1 MATVLEN
8 SSSTAQAPPSTLYL
22 AGDLG
27 KSACKFLYW
36 IADRDFQPLW
46 LGSDVVEGVSEAVL
60 QKFEVGGDRS
70 ESAWLKVGDRNI
82 LVGNSAISYSSSF
95 AADKVQ
101 IAAYQV
107 ATALGLAAIA
117 TNLSHYNAVV
127 SLAIPLNEFRY
138 RAEIATQLQAI
149 GKGVMVCDRQQQFTV
164 TTAFYPE
171 GTGLYLLHRK
181 EQAIGHPYTRRVVV
195 LMMGH
200 RNLSVLVFEGGKL
213 NANLS
218 QTSDSL
224 GFWHGF
230 KTDAS
235 SAGVRERD
243 YNSLLAAVVTGNDAQ
258 LSAVEGRMK
267 DFAGAVEAI
276 RQGEMKRLDAFCRDN
291 VIDLLV
297 NSAQTDVLVG
307 GGVAH
312 VLRSELRDY
321 FATLGLAE
329 RLYFADDLGGRLLLL
344 AEQTRN
350 AYSDLARPMRLADV
364 YGLAQALLGKV
375 RHKAGES

>member
-1 MATVLEN
+1 MVEILDVRTV
-8 SSSTAQAPPSTLYL
+8 AAAKPKPTLYL

-36 IADRDFQPLW
+36 VNDRDFQPLW
-46 LGSDVVEGVSEAVL
+46 LGSDVVEGVSDAIL
-60 QKFEVGGDRS
+60 KKFEVGGDLA
-70 ESAWLKVGDRNI
+70 ESAWLKVGERNI
-82 LVGNSAISYSSSF
+82 LVGNAATSYSSSF

-107 ATALGLAAIA
+107 ATALGLSAIA
-117 TNLSHYNAVV
+117 SRLSEYNAVI
-127 SLAIPLNEFRY
+127 SLAIPLNEFRH
-138 RAEIATQLQAI
+138 RAEIENQLREI
-149 GKGVMVCDRQQQFTV
+149 GEKMTVCDRPQQFTV
-164 TTAFYPE
+164 TISFYPE

-181 EQAIGHPYTRRVVV
+181 EREHQTSAAYTRRVVV

-200 RNLSVLVFEGGKL
+200 RNLSLLVFEGGKL

-218 QTSDSL
+218 QTSDRL
-224 GFWHGF
+224 GFWNGF

-243 YNSLLAAVVTGNDAQ
+243 YHSLLAAIVSGSAEQ
-258 LSAVEGRMK
+258 LSAAEGGVK
-267 DFAGAVEAI
+267 DFSGAVDAI

-297 NSAQTDVLVG
+297 NSTQTDVLVG

-312 VLRSELRDY
+312 VLRSDLKDY
-321 FATLGLAE
+321 FAGLGLADH
-329 RLYFADDLGGRLLLL
+329 LYFADAIGGRLLLL

-350 AYSDLARPMRLADV
+350 AQADLARPMRMADV

-375 RHKAGES
+375 QRK

>member
-1 MATVLEN
+1 MVEILDVHSAAETK
-8 SSSTAQAPPSTLYL
+8 SKPTLYL

-36 IADRDFQPLW
+36 IDKGDFQPLW
-46 LGSDVVEGVSEAVL
+46 LGSDVVEGVSDAIL
-60 QKFEVGGDRS
+60 KKFEVGGDLS
-70 ESAWLKVGDRNI
+70 ESAWLKVGEHNI
-82 LVGNSAISYSSSF
+82 LVGNSATSYSSSF

-117 TNLSHYNAVV
+117 SQLSEYNAVV
-127 SLAIPLNEFRY
+127 SLAIPLNEFRN
-138 RAEIATQLQAI
+138 RAEIENQLKAI
-149 GKGVMVCDRQQQFTV
+149 GEGMTACDRPQQFTV
-164 TTAFYPE
+164 TLSFYPE

-181 EQAIGHPYTRRVVV
+181 EREHQISAPYTRRAVV

-200 RNLSVLVFEGGKL
+200 RNLSLLVFEGGRL

-218 QTSDSL
+218 QTSDRL
-224 GFWHGF
+224 GFWNGF
-230 KTDAS
+230 TTDAS

-243 YNSLLAAVVTGNDAQ
+243 YHSLLAAVVSGSAEQ
-258 LSAVEGRMK
+258 LSAIEGRVK
-267 DFAGAVEAI
+267 NFSEAVDAI
-276 RQGEMKRLDAFCRDN
+276 RQGEMKRLDAFCRDDN

-297 NSAQTDVLVG
+297 NSTQTDVLVG

-312 VLRSELRDY
+312 VLRSDLKDY
-321 FATLGLAE
+321 FAGLGFAE
-329 RLYFADDLGGRLLLL
+329 HLYFADAIGGRLLLL

-350 AYSDLARPMRLADV
+350 AQADLARPMRMADV

-375 RHKAGES
+375 QRP